1 MVGYRECALPTP
13 AESALLQRQSRRGV
27 CTLELPFFFLRMEL
41 QFEKSFDFGQWQP
54 HPSLEPL
61 QPSLSMTFLS
71 LVLQKHLEVGD
82 RFSTALYLE
91 NLRPKLLPTWD
102 VHSVLCL

>member
-1 MVGYRECALPTP
+1 MCSADPCRVGFASE
-13 AESALLQRQSRRGV
+13 AESEGCLYSGAAL
-27 CTLELPFFFLRMEL
+27 FFLWMEL

-54 HPSLEPL
+54 RPSLEPL

-71 LVLQKHLEVGD
+71 LILQKHLEVGD